1 MRALAQDKAWQ
12 SKRSAASLVIH
23 SKKVDSSKVNSASA
37 ECMDCHA
44 TATALARND
53 RNNTASKKV
62 DSSTAPTLSES
73 AKDSRTFTQNA
84 PSVSEPQA
92 AAVEMRNRGFQGA
105 GEGIYLSGNEQ
116 ARAAE
121 STIYRSNATPKPSK
135 AESPQPKA
143 NTQTAAK
150 GF

>member
-1 MRALAQDKAWQ
+1 M
-12 SKRSAASLVIH
+12 
-23 SKKVDSSKVNSASA
+23 DSSKVNSAST

-53 RNNTASKKV
+53 RKGIIARIHFLKMPKFKQVT
-62 DSSTAPTLSES
+62 
-73 AKDSRTFTQNA
+73 KDSRTFTQNA

-92 AAVEMRNRGFQGA
+92 VAVEMRNRGFQGA

-121 STIYRSNATPKPSK
+121 STIYRSKPAIAVQGEAQADFFRNATPNPP
-135 AESPQPKA
+135 A
-143 NTQTAAK
+143 
-150 GF
+150 